1 MDGSNT
7 TSSLRLVPTADDHDA
22 ELICSAVNPLL
33 GVANTTNTGNG
44 IETRRKLVVHC
55 KSFSFFKKNDDAFF
69 ILFLI
74 EKFNGRRL
82 AVDDLID
89 GNRPL

>member
-7 TSSLRLVPTADDHDA
+7 TSSLRLVPTANDHEA

-33 GVANTTNTGNG
+33 GVANGTAEMSTG

-55 KSFSFFKKNDDAFF
+55 NHLFNDHFLSSKKELDN
-69 ILFLI
+69 
-74 EKFNGRRL
+74 
-82 AVDDLID
+82 
-89 GNRPL
+89 